1 MSHLSKETMR
11 LFVLLSL
18 LVTALVTS
26 CSQQATATPM
36 VSNTDRPSAAATV
49 TDTIPTPT
57 PTPTLTPAD
66 HFERGSDYHQAHN
79 LEMAIEAFSQAID
92 LDPQYIDAY
101 FERGRSYA
109 FQGNLGLAIADYD
122 MVIELDPRYFDAYF
136 YRAYAYDDSGD
147 YEKAI
152 ADYEM
157 VIELDPQFAEAY
169 YWRGLRYSL
178 FGETDKAISDLEKA
192 LGLGLV
198 PNRER
203 DAESALNELRQLI
216 TGQMVFDGYWIGN
229 TSQGEVITFEF
240 EDNSIVSYSVGFQIP
255 GCETFSPYYTFG
267 GEPRGFVEG
276 QRFSIDDNFTSISGT
291 FISISEAMGTMEIS
305 CESGLST
312 TWTVTKGG
320 KGIRK
325 PSSDDLAKI
334 PQVEI
339 SDDLFSPEDGSD
351 NFDEFTGVL
360 ASSGDWFLLRNYSE
374 SVISIPSGWTSVS
387 SPDGAYYMFN
397 KEGSIEN
404 PSVVVQVGRGCTEAE
419 STEEFIS
426 ELKVGLNSEPDIE
439 ILMTEFVDS
448 QKGYFFLTSEQDTR
462 SRYRLVLISEP
473 PEGCYFYLGASTH
486 HDEWEDYY
494 PLIRIIVEHWF
505 DLSNNF
511 LGVSL
516 PETLL
521 E

>member
-11 LFVLLSL
+11 RFVLFSL
-18 LVTALVTS
+18 LVTVLVAS
-26 CSQQATATPM
+26 CSPQATTTSMVSSTALPSATAT
-36 VSNTDRPSAAATV
+36 V
-49 TDTIPTPT
+49 TQTIPTPT
-57 PTPTLTPAD
+57 PTITPAN
-66 HFERGSDYHQAHN
+66 HFESGLDYQQADN
-79 LEMAIEAFSQAID
+79 LELAIDAFSQAID
-92 LDPQYIDAY
+92 HDPQYVDAY
-101 FERGRSYA
+101 FERGRTYA
-109 FQGNLGLAIADYD
+109 IQGNFDLAITDWSQ
-122 MVIELDPRYFDAYF
+122 VIDLDPNYFDAYLF
-136 YRAYAYDDSGD
+136 RAFGHDDSGD

-152 ADYEM
+152 ADYSM
-157 VIELDPQFAEAY
+157 VIKLDPQFAYAY
-169 YWRGLRYSL
+169 YQRGLGYGL
-178 FGETDKAISDLEKA
+178 IGETDNAISDLEKA
-192 LGLGLV
+192 LQLGLE
-198 PNRER
+198 PDEEQH
-203 DAESALNELRQLI
+203 AQGALDELKQLVA
-216 TGQMVFDGYWIGN
+216 GQIIFDGYWGGN
-229 TSQGEVITFEF
+229 TSQGEVITFEI

-255 GCETFSPYYTFG
+255 GCESLSPYYTFG

-276 QRFSIDDNFTSISGT
+276 HRFSIDDNFASISGT
-291 FISISEAMGTMEIS
+291 FISISEAMGTMEIF
-305 CESGLST
+305 CESGLT
-312 TWTVTKGG
+312 TSWTVTKGAQAVR
-320 KGIRK
+320 I
-325 PSSDDLAKI
+325 PSPADLAKI

-339 SDDLFSPEDGSD
+339 SDDLFSSEDGSD
-351 NFDEFTGVL
+351 NFDEFTGVV

-426 ELKVGLNSEPDIE
+426 ELEVGLNSEPDIE

-486 HDEWEDYY
+486 HDEWGDYY

-516 PETLL
+516 PETLV